1 MDLQCFIIHILVMIP
16 LSVSPTTDGLDD
28 FHPAEIYIKS
38 RSSTVKVE
46 EFIAIKCAIPHQIN
60 SNDNFNMYLCKNGVG
75 VKMGPT
81 GQKGECDFILKTVS
95 ELDSGNYS
103 CVYSS
108 KKYPVANVSASGQ
121 KTIHVKVTGKI
132 WSGMITE
139 TQRSVREGEDLT
151 LTCRITVT
159 LTCAELYVYLCLNGI
174 GKQVMSV
181 SCSIYSTSTT
191 FLLSKVKHEHSGNYS
206 CVYSTHNYSLSEVR
220 KAGENTVFIQVQ
232 GKNLLIINILTK
244 N

>member
-1 MDLQCFIIHILVMIP
+1 
-16 LSVSPTTDGLDD
+16 
-28 FHPAEIYIKS
+28 
-38 RSSTVKVE
+38 
-46 EFIAIKCAIPHQIN
+46 
-60 SNDNFNMYLCKNGVG
+60 MYLCKNGVG
-75 VKMGPT
+75 VEMGPI
-81 GQKGECDFILKTVS
+81 GQIGEYVFIIKNIS
-95 ELDSGNYS
+95 ELDSGSYS

-108 KKYPVANVSASGQ
+108 KKYPVANVSASRQ

-181 SCSIYSTSTT
+181 SCSINSTSTT

-232 GKNLLIINILTK
+232 GPQWLINLIRLLCSVGVIIFACIIVIYDIRTS
-244 N
+244 